1 MAKTHAHKTDNERRR
16 KQTRGKT
23 RSRFK
28 IKKEKKMNLGFL
40 HPRVAFFYYFFFNI
54 SSFLSLLFFTS
65 FFCCLSSCTRRR
77 HFLSKVLVHYCF
89 LVFPRTGKYMSPDLS
104 YFVNL
109 TSSCSLILSNSTCPS
124 VCCLLH
130 SILWKIFL
138 LSFTLIC
145 CLTSYEF

>member
-1 MAKTHAHKTDNERRR
+1 MAKTHAHKIDNERRR

-28 IKKEKKMNLGFL
+28 IKKEKKLRIWDFYTL
-40 HPRVAFFYYFFFNI
+40 VSHFFFFFNI
-54 SSFLSLLFFTS
+54 SSFLSLFFFTS

-89 LVFPRTGKYMSPDLS
+89 LVFPRTGKYISPDLS

-130 SILWKIFL
+130 SILWKIFI